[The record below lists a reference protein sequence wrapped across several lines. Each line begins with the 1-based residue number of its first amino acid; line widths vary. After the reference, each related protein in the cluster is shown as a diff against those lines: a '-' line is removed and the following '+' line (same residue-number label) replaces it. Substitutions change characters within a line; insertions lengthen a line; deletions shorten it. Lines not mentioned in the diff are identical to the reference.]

1 MNSPIRRA
9 EFFVL
14 EASEYLAE
22 LEQLVSRT
30 DTPDLERLVRGAR
43 ALRGAALMAGLG
55 TFARASASLEG
66 LARQVRDH
74 ALGWEP
80 HARAAW
86 REGLQTLRGLVSR
99 AGGWES
105 ADDRHALLLAER
117 IERVAKG
124 EAPRDTVEVPQMPD
138 HAGQGLTPGVR
149 AFIARESAL
158 IAGSLQEAARA
169 LAPLKPPV
177 ALASVLERLR
187 SLRGLGG
194 SSELSPLP
202 ELLDAMEVTTR
213 SLLSPE
219 PAPPDIAVV
228 FADAAD
234 ALAAMAQS
242 VSDQGRVVIPTGL
255 EQIARRL
262 LEGYAALSDVTDIAS
277 LAPSGEAS
285 VMSRGTPPQA
295 PPAGDPVPIELVG
308 VGDHLLMQ
316 SEALARGR
324 SPAARDLR
332 LFVLHQTLTTMPAES
347 RTGRFLG
354 PLTGAVARTIGSGR
368 AHADP
373 DAFVAML
380 RDCGQ
385 FLIDHGGD
393 GTVADLTARRDAMA
407 RALGAAD
414 LIPSAGTA
422 VTHASRVADA
432 GPVSIPA
439 PAAVVT
445 SSESEPVSAHLPE
458 PAPTVGPSTPPE
470 GVVEI
475 ATLAPDDD
483 LGRVVEIAELAPDS
497 PALEPEDEAAEV
509 DIASL
514 DFDATDV
521 VSIASRAP
529 DEPDIVSIDALAPDE
544 PGIVSIDALAPDD
557 VDVVPIASLAFDA
570 PDQSAKADQMAASR
584 VERAYRRLRELE
596 SRTSAPER
604 EDEIFEITMLLYRG
618 ERAVARAD
626 EIRGELTV
634 VLSVTSID
642 LDRLRPLLEEL
653 LDLVP
658 LARDAA

>member
-1 MNSPIRRA
+1 MSSPIRRA

-14 EASEYLAE
+14 EATEYLTE

-80 HARAAW
+80 HARGAW

-124 EAPRDTVEVPQMPD
+124 EAPPDTTQAPLMPD
-138 HAGQGLTPGVR
+138 HAGQGQGLTPGVR

-169 LAPLKPPV
+169 LAPLKPPI

-194 SSELSPLP
+194 SAELSPLP

-262 LEGYAALSDVTDIAS
+262 LEGYAALSDVTEIAS
-277 LAPSGEAS
+277 LAPSGEPS
-285 VMSRGTPPQA
+285 VVRRGTPPQA
-295 PPAGDPVPIELVG
+295 PAAGDPVPIELVG

-354 PLTGAVARTIGSGR
+354 PLTGAIARTIGSGR
-368 AHADP
+368 AHSDP
-373 DAFVAML
+373 DAFGAML

-393 GTVADLTARRDAMA
+393 GTIADLTTRRDAMA

-422 VTHASRVADA
+422 VSSTARLAD
-432 GPVSIPA
+432 VE
-439 PAAVVT
+439 PAA
-445 SSESEPVSAHLPE
+445 LPD
-458 PAPTVGPSTPPE
+458 P
-470 GVVEI
+470 VVEI
-475 ATLAPDDD
+475 ATVAPDNQPEI
-483 LGRVVEIAELAPDS
+483 VVDIEELAPEVATDR
-497 PALEPEDEAAEV
+497 PTDIDPVV

-514 DFDATDV
+514 DFD
-521 VSIASRAP
+521 
-529 DEPDIVSIDALAPDE
+529 EPDIVPIEALAPDE
-544 PGIVSIDALAPDD
+544 GEVVPIEALAPDD
-557 VDVVPIASLAFDA
+557 LDIVPIEALAYDA
-570 PDQSAKADQMAASR
+570 PTLTAGTSDVLAASR

-596 SRTSAPER
+596 SRPAAYEM
-604 EDEIFEITMLLYRG
+604 EDVVLEISVLLYRG
-618 ERAVARAD
+618 ERALVRAD
-626 EIRGELTV
+626 EIRGELAV

-642 LDRLRPLLEEL
+642 LAQLRPLLDEL

>member
-14 EASEYLAE
+14 EATEYLAD
-22 LEQLVSRT
+22 LDQLVSRT
-30 DTPDLERLVRGAR
+30 ETPDLERLVRGAR

-124 EAPRDTVEVPQMPD
+124 EALRDAPDTPQLPD
-138 HAGQGLTPGVR
+138 HAGHGLTPGVR

-194 SSELSPLP
+194 SAELSPLP

-213 SLLSPE
+213 SLLSPD

-285 VMSRGTPPQA
+285 VISRGSPPQA

-332 LFVLHQTLTTMPAES
+332 LFVLHQTLSTMPAES

-354 PLTGAVARTIGSGR
+354 PLTGAIARTIGSGR
-368 AHADP
+368 AHGDP

-422 VTHASRVADA
+422 VTSTAPVADA

-439 PAAVVT
+439 STAVVT
-445 SSESEPVSAHLPE
+445 PVESEPMPVRLPE
-458 PAPTVGPSTPPE
+458 PAPAVDPTAPPDV
-470 GVVEI
+470 VVEI

-483 LGRVVEIAELAPDS
+483 LASVVEIAALAPDS
-497 PALEPEDEAAEV
+497 PEREPDDAAPVV
-509 DIASL
+509 DIGSL
-514 DFDATDV
+514 DFDEHDV
-521 VSIASRAP
+521 VPIA
-529 DEPDIVSIDALAPDE
+529 ALAPDT
-544 PGIVSIDALAPDD
+544 PDVVPIASLAPDD
-557 VDVVPIASLAFDA
+557 PGVVPIASLAFDPPEPQA
-570 PDQSAKADQMAASR
+570 TPATVMTASR
-584 VERAYRRLRELE
+584 VERAYRRLRELD
-596 SRTSAPER
+596 SRDSTPER
-604 EDEIFEITMLLYRG
+604 RVEDDEEVFDIGVLLYRG
-618 ERAVARAD
+618 ERALVRAD
-626 EIRGELTV
+626 EIRGELAV

-642 LDRLRPLLEEL
+642 LACLRPLLDEL

-658 LARDAA
+658 LARDVA

>member
-14 EASEYLAE
+14 EATEYLAE

-80 HARAAW
+80 DARGAW
-86 REGLQTLRGLVSR
+86 REGLQTLRGLVGR

-124 EAPRDTVEVPQMPD
+124 EAPRETGHSPQMTD

-194 SSELSPLP
+194 SAELSPLP

-242 VSDQGRVVIPTGL
+242 VSDQGRVVIPAGL

-262 LEGYAALSDVTDIAS
+262 LEGYAALSDVTEIAS
-277 LAPSGEAS
+277 LAPPGEPS
-285 VMSRGTPPQA
+285 VVSRGTPPPAMA
-295 PPAGDPVPIELVG
+295 PGDPVPIELVG

-354 PLTGAVARTIGSGR
+354 PLTGAIARTIGSGR
-368 AHADP
+368 AHTDP
-373 DAFVAML
+373 DAFGAML

-393 GTVADLTARRDAMA
+393 GTMSDLTTRRDAMA

-414 LIPSAGTA
+414 LIPNG
-422 VTHASRVADA
+422 VT
-432 GPVSIPA
+432 
-439 PAAVVT
+439 
-445 SSESEPVSAHLPE
+445 
-458 PAPTVGPSTPPE
+458 APTAIPDS
-470 GVVEI
+470 VVDI
-475 ATLAPDDD
+475 ATLAPDDETEI
-483 LGRVVEIAELAPDS
+483 VVDIASLAPDS
-497 PALEPEDEAAEV
+497 PAVAPIHADSVV

-514 DFDATDV
+514 GFDDVDV
-521 VSIASRAP
+521 VSI
-529 DEPDIVSIDALAPDE
+529 E
-544 PGIVSIDALAPDD
+544 ALAPDD
-557 VDVVPIASLAFDA
+557 SDVVPIASLGYEAPSPTGQA
-570 PDQSAKADQMAASR
+570 PDLPAASR

-596 SRTSAPER
+596 SMPATSDAE
-604 EDEIFEITMLLYRG
+604 EAVFEIGLLLYRG
-618 ERAVARAD
+618 ERALVRAD
-626 EIRGELTV
+626 EIRGELAV

-642 LDRLRPLLEEL
+642 LARLRPLLDEL